1 MVLQGTSLDVP
12 ADCSVT
18 QCGIPPGK
26 NFTYN
31 FTLNQVGTYWYHS
44 QYVHLRDFADGG
56 LSTQYTDGLF
66 GPIVIHDPK
75 AANTEGVL
83 ALGKGYDEERILF
96 LGDWYHTYSSVL
108 LQQYMGNNGNG
119 ESDNRSQSILVSTG
133 SWNGTASRYF
143 INQWEEHI
151 QLFSYTRIAPAND
164 GNTTEL
170 HRWRI
175 IQSQRSIWVN
185 LSSSID

>member
-1 MVLQGTSLDVP
+1 MALQGMSCNSLTHYR
-12 ADCSVT
+12 VT
-18 QCGIPPGK
+18 QCGIPPGQ

-31 FTLNQVGTYWYHS
+31 FTLTQVGTYWYHS
-44 QYVHLRDFADGG
+44 QYVHLRDLADDS

-108 LQQYMGNNGNG
+108 LEQYMGNTRKD
-119 ESDNRSQSILVSTG
+119 ESHNRSQSILVSAG
-133 SWNGTASRYF
+133 SRHGTASRYV
-143 INQWEEHI
+143 IN
-151 QLFSYTRIAPAND
+151 
-164 GNTTEL
+164 
-170 HRWRI
+170 
-175 IQSQRSIWVN
+175 
-185 LSSSID
+185 